1 MQKARVGM
9 IKPMTLFTDVKGTSH
24 RRAGALGGSSHIGKV
39 TMILNFLFNCSI
51 LLSLVPNIMYMQG
64 ESSSQSLPLSSAL
77 LKGDVQMKMIGPFNA
92 SAPILDDHDIAS
104 LVEFIFDPVVPDEIL
119 VETDFNFLNRDLIRS
134 LGPGKKV
141 MGEVLNVVCEVNTR
155 AALLVSAEDER
166 AWYLNTRLT
175 VGWSIHW
182 LVWLFGPDKY

>member
-1 MQKARVGM
+1 
-9 IKPMTLFTDVKGTSH
+9 
-24 RRAGALGGSSHIGKV
+24 
-39 TMILNFLFNCSI
+39 
-51 LLSLVPNIMYMQG
+51 MYMQG

-92 SAPILDDHDIAS
+92 SAPILDDPDIAS

-141 MGEVLNVVCEVNTR
+141 MGEVNTR
-155 AALLVSAEDER
+155 AALLVSAEDGR